1 MKKPYSIGLD
11 IGTNS
16 VGWAVVT
23 DDYKVPAKKM
33 KVLGNT
39 DKSHIKKNL
48 LGALLFDSGN
58 TAADRRLKRTAR
70 RRYTRR
76 RNRILYLQEIFAEEM
91 SKVDDS
97 FFHRLEDSFLVTED
111 KRGERHPIF
120 GNLEEEVK
128 YYENFPTIYHLRQ
141 YLADNPEKVDLRL
154 VYLAL
159 AHIIKFRGHFL
170 IEGKFDTRNNDVQRL
185 FQEFLAVYDNTF
197 ENSSL
202 QEQNVQVEEIL
213 TDKISK
219 SAKKDRVLK
228 LFPNEKS
235 NGRFAEFLKLIVG
248 NQADFKKHFE
258 LEEKAPLQFS
268 KDTYEEDLE

>member
-23 DDYKVPAKKM
+23 DDYKVSAKKM

-58 TAADRRLKRTAR
+58 TAEDRRLKRTTR

-76 RNRILYLQEIFAEEM
+76 RNRILYLQEIFSEEM
-91 SKVDDS
+91 GKVDDS

-128 YYENFPTIYHLRQ
+128 YHENFPTIYHLRQ

-170 IEGKFDTRNNDVQRL
+170 IE
-185 FQEFLAVYDNTF
+185 
-197 ENSSL
+197 
-202 QEQNVQVEEIL
+202 
-213 TDKISK
+213 
-219 SAKKDRVLK
+219 
-228 LFPNEKS
+228 
-235 NGRFAEFLKLIVG
+235 
-248 NQADFKKHFE
+248 
-258 LEEKAPLQFS
+258 
-268 KDTYEEDLE
+268 